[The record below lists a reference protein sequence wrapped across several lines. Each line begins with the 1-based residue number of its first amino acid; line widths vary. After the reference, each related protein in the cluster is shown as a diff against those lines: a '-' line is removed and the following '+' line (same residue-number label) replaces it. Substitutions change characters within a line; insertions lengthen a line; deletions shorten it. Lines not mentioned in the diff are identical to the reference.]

1 MMSLRRVV
9 IWWMNGMMLG
19 GHDGNCDV
27 GDVTYD
33 WYNTDYDDPARCGK
47 RVG

>member
-1 MMSLRRVV
+1 
-9 IWWMNGMMLG
+9 MLG

-33 WYNTDYDDPARCGK
+33 WYNTDYDDLARCGK